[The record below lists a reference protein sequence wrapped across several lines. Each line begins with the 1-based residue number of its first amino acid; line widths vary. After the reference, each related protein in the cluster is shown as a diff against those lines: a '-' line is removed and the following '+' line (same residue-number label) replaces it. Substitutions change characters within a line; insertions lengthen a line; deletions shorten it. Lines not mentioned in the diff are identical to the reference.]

1 MNLGQGGA
9 AVHLLDVNC
18 TGAES
23 NLLECVDSGSGM
35 TPLSMVDGDCS
46 MPAGVI
52 CEGKCLLSMMYII
65 DYCGKIAIV
74 STFNIRGM
82 PSHGTQHVR
91 HSQLKGRVNPDYS
104 DDELQT

>member
-1 MNLGQGGA
+1 VNLGQGGA
-9 AVHLLDVNC
+9 AVHMLDVNC
-18 TGAES
+18 TGTES

-65 DYCGKIAIV
+65 DYCGY
-74 STFNIRGM
+74 
-82 PSHGTQHVR
+82 SHFEHLQHQR
-91 HSQLKGRVNPDYS
+91 NAFTWYTACTS
-104 DDELQT
+104 